1 MSKFTPSSYDSSL
14 YPSVPIRLVF
24 EFIPSLDSYQ
34 NYEYLS
40 LTKGCENGILNYCYC
55 HILYFLYVCISLFI
69 NLVKMI
75 LKKDFLYIRETI
87 QLSSLNV
94 YSIRK
99 KGKENL
105 LRFILIE
112 LEKALKRALKTNNKN
127 KIIINQ

>member
-1 MSKFTPSSYDSSL
+1 M
-14 YPSVPIRLVF
+14 
-24 EFIPSLDSYQ
+24 
-34 NYEYLS
+34 
-40 LTKGCENGILNYCYC
+40 
-55 HILYFLYVCISLFI
+55 YVCISLFI

-105 LRFILIE
+105 LRVILIDIHP